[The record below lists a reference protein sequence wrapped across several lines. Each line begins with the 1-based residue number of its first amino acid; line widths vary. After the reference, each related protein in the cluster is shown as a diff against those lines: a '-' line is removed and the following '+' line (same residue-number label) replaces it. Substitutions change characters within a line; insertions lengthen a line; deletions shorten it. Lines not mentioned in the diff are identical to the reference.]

1 MIVGARRRM
10 SLSAFSKF
18 VGHALTITA
27 CSATPLAAQPV
38 FHLFGSAGNEA
49 HWTPA
54 AKESPLNPG
63 NFLNLPS
70 RSDSSDITLFGE
82 VSPEDKRWKF
92 HLKLRASGEWN
103 RNSTSS
109 INVSELYWNISITP
123 WLDVQVGR
131 NIEKWG
137 TGYAWNPTGVVNP
150 PKNPADP
157 NDRRSAYRGVDNAR
171 VDLFVKE
178 WNVSLLAV
186 PEIDWEGKR
195 GKHLL
200 STGWATRAYR
210 LIKGVDLSLSASG
223 GSGLPNSQGLS
234 LARVFGNALEL
245 HGEAA
250 AFQDA
255 QRYVPG
261 DGRFEQQKRPHREI
275 LLGSQYTFPKNVN
288 LVVEFFYTGAGLNKL
303 EWSRFRRLVQS
314 SQLELRRGD
323 TQSLLQSNRY
333 FVPLTMGKEYTFAR
347 LYAPFYRDR
356 LEGEVIVISSLRD
369 GSSVIRPAVYWKI
382 FPNWSIYWIQSKFVG
397 GRESEFGQIQVQR
410 TSDFGVRYHF

>member
-1 MIVGARRRM
+1 MDPSYRIRSAARPAQRDGLKARVEILITQGSA
-10 SLSAFSKF
+10 SLRPGPQSVALARLIWATRVVPRLLITIFSPVF
-18 VGHALTITA
+18 TAALAAAVCSHATVT
-27 CSATPLAAQPV
+27 AQPV
-38 FHLFGSAGNEA
+38 FHLFGSAVNEA

-63 NFLNLPS
+63 NFLNLQS

-82 VSPEDKRWKF
+82 MSPEDKRWKF

-195 GKHLL
+195 CKHLL

-223 GSGLPNSQGLS
+223 G
-234 LARVFGNALEL
+234 
-245 HGEAA
+245 
-250 AFQDA
+250 
-255 QRYVPG
+255 
-261 DGRFEQQKRPHREI
+261 
-275 LLGSQYTFPKNVN
+275 
-288 LVVEFFYTGAGLNKL
+288 
-303 EWSRFRRLVQS
+303 
-314 SQLELRRGD
+314 
-323 TQSLLQSNRY
+323 
-333 FVPLTMGKEYTFAR
+333 
-347 LYAPFYRDR
+347 
-356 LEGEVIVISSLRD
+356 
-369 GSSVIRPAVYWKI
+369 
-382 FPNWSIYWIQSKFVG
+382 
-397 GRESEFGQIQVQR
+397 
-410 TSDFGVRYHF
+410 